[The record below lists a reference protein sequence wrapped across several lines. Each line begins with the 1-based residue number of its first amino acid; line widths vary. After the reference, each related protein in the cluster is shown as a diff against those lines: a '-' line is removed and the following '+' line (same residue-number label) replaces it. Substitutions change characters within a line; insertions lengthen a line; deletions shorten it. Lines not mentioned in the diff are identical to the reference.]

1 MDDADDDEYDEDDA
15 ADDDDDDDGDDDDDD
30 DDHDHDERKSQKR
43 NCLYVKRLHWPI
55 QTVSCSYSL
64 PSLSV
69 IVMLTQVDAAFCI
82 NETNKSGFVDVPYT
96 HSDIN

>member
-1 MDDADDDEYDEDDA
+1 MDDADDDEYEEDDA
-15 ADDDDDDDGDDDDDD
+15 ADDDDDD
-30 DDHDHDERKSQKR
+30 DERKSQKR

>member
-1 MDDADDDEYDEDDA
+1 MDDADDDEDDA
-15 ADDDDDDDGDDDDDD
+15 ADDDDGDDDDDD
-30 DDHDHDERKSQKR
+30 DDDERKSQKR

-69 IVMLTQVDAAFCI
+69 IVMLTQVDAAFLHQR
-82 NETNKSGFVDVPYT
+82 NKQIWFC
-96 HSDIN
+96 